1 MIRKNAIKVMV
12 KGVLVS
18 DLSEH
23 RSEHASLLLKNP
35 PRLLIALRT
44 KSTFYNLGM
53 DTALSLAP
61 NDQVA
66 CRDVY

>member
-1 MIRKNAIKVMV
+1 MIRKNAIKLMV

-23 RSEHASLLLKNP
+23 RNEHASLLLKNP
-35 PRLLIALRT
+35 PWLLIALRT

-61 NDQVA
+61 NDQVT